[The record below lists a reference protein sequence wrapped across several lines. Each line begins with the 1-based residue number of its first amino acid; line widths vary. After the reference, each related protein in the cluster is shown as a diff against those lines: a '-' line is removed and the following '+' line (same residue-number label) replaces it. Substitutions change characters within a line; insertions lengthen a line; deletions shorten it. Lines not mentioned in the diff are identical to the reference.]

1 MAAEV
6 ELDDDDIVGFELVDV
21 MEQMPLIS
29 M

>member
-6 ELDDDDIVGFELVDV
+6 ELDDNDIVGFELVDV